1 MRYYKEWLIERTGL
15 FLFLILFASS
25 GWGQTLTGTILGTIT
40 DPSGAVVP
48 GVEVRAINTG
58 TNQTRSVTTSG
69 SGTYSLS
76 NLPVGS
82 YRLEAS
88 QQGFRT
94 EARTGIIL
102 QIDQSARFDIT
113 LQVGAINQVV
123 EVVAD
128 TPLLQ
133 TDESSIGS
141 VIDVQKI
148 TQLPLNGRKFETLV
162 QLLPGT
168 VTPAQGSEI
177 GTRGGFSIGG
187 FD

>member
-1 MRYYKEWLIERTGL
+1 MRYYKKLWIERTGL

-48 GVEVRAINTG
+48 GVEVTVIKTG
-58 TNQTRSVTTSG
+58 TNQTRSVTTTG

-102 QIDQSARFDIT
+102 QIDNACLR
-113 LQVGAINQVV
+113 
-123 EVVAD
+123 
-128 TPLLQ
+128 P
-133 TDESSIGS
+133 
-141 VIDVQKI
+141 
-148 TQLPLNGRKFETLV
+148 R
-162 QLLPGT
+162 
-168 VTPAQGSEI
+168 
-177 GTRGGFSIGG
+177 
-187 FD
+187 

>member
-88 QQGFRT
+88 GPKLEPASFFRST
-94 EARTGIIL
+94 RALDLISRSRSEQSTRSSKWSPTRPCSRLTNPRSEA
-102 QIDQSARFDIT
+102 
-113 LQVGAINQVV
+113 
-123 EVVAD
+123 
-128 TPLLQ
+128 
-133 TDESSIGS
+133 
-141 VIDVQKI
+141 
-148 TQLPLNGRKFETLV
+148 
-162 QLLPGT
+162 
-168 VTPAQGSEI
+168 
-177 GTRGGFSIGG
+177 
-187 FD
+187 